1 MAKTVVV
8 KETTGERVPL
18 LRGVLV
24 QSLVTAGLPFQ
35 DAYLVAQTM
44 RNELQDLEEITTA
57 ALRSRVTKLLK
68 KRFGAGI
75 SRAYELGPEATRQTI
90 VRTPVHE
97 SPFSAETLIRSLQA
111 CAIDRRQAA
120 KAARTIQE
128 RLRKDA
134 CGEIDHLRLRRMVYR
149 CLEDQA
155 SPAASAR
162 YLSWR
167 QFKDSGEPL
176 ILLAGGVSGTGKS
189 TITTELAYRLKIVRT
204 QSTDMMREIIRCYL
218 APQEAPTLAFSSFE
232 AWRGLD
238 AQDQGQPCAV
248 TDQPAVHGFLA
259 QFETV
264 KRGLEA
270 TVSRAVKER
279 HDLIVDGVHVL
290 PTELDLR
297 EASREAVMV
306 SVMLVIETRET
317 LTKRLK
323 GRGQEQPGRKASRYL
338 EHLDQIWEL
347 QSHLLGLADKAGIP
361 IIANWN
367 LEDSVVEILKEVSLK
382 VSERFPPD
390 PRALE

>member
-1 MAKTVVV
+1 LAKTFVV

-24 QSLVTAGLPFQ
+24 QSLVTAGLSFQ
-35 DAYLVAQTM
+35 DAYLVAQVI
-44 RNELQDLEEITTA
+44 RSELQDLEEVTTA
-57 ALRSRVTKLLK
+57 ALRTRVSKILK

-75 SRAYELGPEATRQTI
+75 GRAYELGPEATRQTV
-90 VRTPVHE
+90 VRTPVRE
-97 SPFSAETLIRSLQA
+97 GPFSLETLSRSLRA
-111 CAIDRRQAA
+111 CAIEHRQAS
-120 KAARTIQE
+120 KTARTIQE
-128 RLRKDA
+128 SLRKDA
-134 CGEIDHLRLRRMVYR
+134 CSEIDHLQLRRMVYR

-155 SPAASAR
+155 SPAAAER

-218 APQEAPTLAFSSFE
+218 APDEVPTLAFSSFE
-232 AWRGLD
+232 AWRGLASQGGRQPRAVVDD
-238 AQDQGQPCAV
+238 A
-248 TDQPAVHGFLA
+248 TILGFLA

-270 TVSRAVKER
+270 TVARAVKER

-297 EASREAVMV
+297 EASQESVMV
-306 SVMLVIETRET
+306 SVMLVIETKEM
-317 LTKRLK
+317 LTKRLR
-323 GRGQEQPGRKASRYL
+323 GRGKEQPGRKASRYL

-347 QSHLLGLADKAGIP
+347 QSHLLGLADRAGIP
-361 IIANWN
+361 IVSNWN
-367 LEDSVVEILKEVSLK
+367 VEDTVLEILKQVSHK
-382 VSERFPPD
+382 VGERFPPD
-390 PRALE
+390 PRALG

>member
-8 KETTGERVPL
+8 KEATGERVPL

-44 RNELQDLEEITTA
+44 RNELQDREESTTA
-57 ALRSRVTKLLK
+57 ALRSRVTTLLT

-75 SRAYELGPEATRQTI
+75 SRAYELGPEATRQTV
-90 VRTPVHE
+90 VRTPVGE
-97 SPFSAETLIRSLQA
+97 SPFSAETLSRSLQA

-120 KAARTIQE
+120 KSARTIQE
-128 RLRKDA
+128 RLRKNA
-134 CGEIDHLRLRRMVYR
+134 CSDIDHLRLRRMVYR
-149 CLEDQA
+149 CLEEQS
-155 SPAASAR
+155 SPAAAAR

-232 AWRGLD
+232 AWRGLN
-238 AQDQGQPCAV
+238 AQDQSRPRAV
-248 TDQPAVHGFLA
+248 TDRPAIHGFLA

-264 KRGLEA
+264 KQGLEA

-290 PTELDLR
+290 PTELDLQ

-338 EHLDQIWEL
+338 EHLDRIWEL
-347 QSHLLGLADKAGIP
+347 QSHLLGLADSAGIP

-367 LEDSVVEILKEVSLK
+367 LEDTVVEILKEVSRK